1 MILKEVLDI
10 YDLLDRA
17 DASGKM
23 VADYLRENGADK
35 VEITNI
41 EGEKGT
47 TDGLKITIKGKKQNA
62 PVLGII
68 GRLGGIGARP
78 EISGFVSDGDG
89 ALTTLAAALKLA
101 RMKKR
106 GDQLQGDIV
115 LTTHIC
121 PDAPTREHDPVPFMD
136 SPIDMEAMNKHEV
149 CEEMEA
155 ILSIDTT
162 KGNRILNHNGFAIS
176 PSIKEGYILKVSEDL
191 LSIMETVTGKKAYV
205 LPVTQQDITPYSN
218 GLFHINSIFQPAVA
232 TTAPVVG
239 VAITTEMP
247 VAGCASGASNF
258 SDIESAGRFVIEVAK
273 MYTKNKCSF
282 YDKNEY
288 KKLVKLYGDLK
299 QFQTVGIK

>member
-1 MILKEVLDI
+1 MILKEVIDI

-17 DASGKM
+17 DASGKEL
-23 VADYLRENGADK
+23 ADYLRDNGADK
-35 VEITNI
+35 VEVTNI

-47 TDGLKITIKGKKQNA
+47 TDGLKITIEGATKNA
-62 PVLGII
+62 PVLGIV

-78 EISGFVSDGDG
+78 EIKGFVSDGDG

-106 GDQLQGDIV
+106 GDQLQGDVV

-121 PDAPTREHDPVPFMD
+121 PDAPTREHEPVPFMD

-149 CEEMEA
+149 CEEMDA

-162 KGNRILNHNGFAIS
+162 KGNRVLNNNGFAIS
-176 PSIKEGYILKVSEDL
+176 PTIKEGYILKVSEDL

-232 TTAPVVG
+232 TAAPVVG
-239 VAITTEMP
+239 VAITTDMP

-258 SDIESAGRFVIEVAK
+258 SDIESAGRFVIETAK
-273 MYTKNKCSF
+273 CFTEKKCSF
-282 YDKNEY
+282 FDEKEY
-288 KKLVKLYGDLK
+288 KKLIKLYGDLK